1 MKLILKIT
9 QQITVLIFV
18 FLISGC
24 ASIVSDS
31 KYPVSFTSSPAGAK
45 IEIYD
50 EEDIQ
55 IYVGQTPTI
64 VTLDA
69 GKSYFNSA
77 SYRIVAKLANGQT
90 NETKLTAS
98 MDGWFIGNIVFGGL
112 IGFLG
117 VDPLTGAMYKLPDSY
132 SVDFAETVS
141 FAPATGIN
149 VITIEQLPEAF
160 RAELIPLDV

>member
-1 MKLILKIT
+1 MKLLKT
-9 QQITVLIFV
+9 LSLQAVALLLV
-18 FLISGC
+18 FIISGC

-31 KYPVSFTSSPAGAK
+31 SYPVSLSSVPSGAS
-45 IEIYD
+45 ITIYD
-50 EEDIQ
+50 EDGVQ
-55 IYVGQTPTI
+55 IHSGQTPSI

-90 NETKLTAS
+90 TETELTAE
-98 MDGWFIGNIVFGGL
+98 MDGWFIGNLVFGGL
-112 IGFLG
+112 IGFLV

-132 SVDFAETVS
+132 SIDFAEAVS
-141 FAPATGIN
+141 AVPANGMN
-149 VITIEQLPEAF
+149 VITLEQVPASL